1 MRVRDVS
8 RTAATETGTG
18 GGTRRTRSEPAE
30 KRVSVSGTATTTDE
44 IVSGTSGGIVT
55 AATNGTDATETG
67 TTGGTVIAMTDE
79 TATATEAT
87 VTAATVTGTTGGI
100 ATAREKGTGTIGV
113 IVSVS
118 AAGAKC

>member
-1 MRVRDVS
+1 MLLRGGLRIAKTGGEMRVRDVS

-55 AATNGTDATETG
+55 AATTG
-67 TTGGTVIAMTDE
+67 
-79 TATATEAT
+79 
-87 VTAATVTGTTGGI
+87 TAATVTGTTGGI